1 MDRKSY
7 LTNYST
13 DLLFTVIGENEKEL
27 LLLQIKLL
35 DTKNRLLLERINQ

>member
-35 DTKNRLLLERINQ
+35 DTKIGYYLNVSIK